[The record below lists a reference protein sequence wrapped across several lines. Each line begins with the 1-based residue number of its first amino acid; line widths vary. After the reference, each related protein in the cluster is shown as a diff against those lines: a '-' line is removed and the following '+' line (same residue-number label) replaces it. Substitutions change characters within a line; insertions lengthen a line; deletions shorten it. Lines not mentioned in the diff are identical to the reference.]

1 MSIPTTTEKPVVRRA
16 EPSGSL
22 LQEADLPPGQH
33 FIDGAFRPGRSGTSI
48 DVIMNEPF
56 IAAVKSGLAAVGF
69 SVGVPRAPV
78 AELDPDAAARIAK
91 LATAVGD
98 PILAS

>member
-1 MSIPTTTEKPVVRRA
+1 
-16 EPSGSL
+16 
-22 LQEADLPPGQH
+22 
-33 FIDGAFRPGRSGTSI
+33 
-48 DVIMNEPF
+48 MNEPF
-56 IAAVKSGLAAVGF
+56 IAAVKAGLAAVGF
-69 SVGVPRAPV
+69 PVGVPRAPF